1 MAEIKNIIEQ
11 ARLKYE
17 SDELPEASTLYLSA
31 LNQSES
37 DIERSV
43 IWAEL
48 SWTFY
53 RMKSYERAIEAGEN
67 VIAYDPEYQSR
78 EDIYR
83 ILGYSHNMLNNSR
96 EAIKY
101 LEKSILIDRESE
113 KQRFAVYELA
123 KLYFTNQ
130 QYKEAAAL
138 FDEVEAH
145 FFTDQKEYWLST
157 LFFQGFIL
165 YYQNKPDDSREV
177 FEKLI
182 ANAENDARKA
192 SAMFGL
198 AFITFGRQDYLKTIN
213 LCEAII
219 EQDKNFFD
227 KETIGF
233 LTAASFYHLGRRDVF
248 EKYYEQL
255 MLAYP
260 SGRYRDELTA
270 LKNSTNTGTDKTEK
284 ES

>member
-1 MAEIKNIIEQ
+1 MTLLKEIIKQ
-11 ARLKYE
+11 ARQKYE
-17 SDELPEASTLYLSA
+17 SNDLSEASKLYLSA
-31 LNQSES
+31 LNQSDS
-37 DIERSV
+37 DADRAV
-43 IWAEL
+43 VWAEL

-53 RMKSYERAIEAGEN
+53 KMQSYERAIEAAEN

-83 ILGYSHNMLNNSR
+83 ILGYSYNALNNLQ

-101 LEKSILIDRESE
+101 LEKSLSIDRESE

-130 QYKEAAAL
+130 AYGEARVL
-138 FDEVEAH
+138 FEEVEAH
-145 FFTDQKEYWLST
+145 FFVDQKEYWLST

-165 YYQNKPDDSREV
+165 YYQNKPDESREM
-177 FEKLI
+177 FEKLLT
-182 ANAENDARKA
+182 NAENDARKA

-219 EQDKNFFD
+219 EQDKDFFD

-233 LTAASFYHLGRRDVF
+233 LTAASFFHLGRRDVF

-255 MLAYP
+255 MLTYP
-260 SGRYRDELTA
+260 SGRYNDELTA
-270 LKNSTNTGTDKTEK
+270 LKNSANPGADHTAND
-284 ES
+284 S

>member
-1 MAEIKNIIEQ
+1 MAETKDIIEQ
-11 ARLKYE
+11 ARIKYE
-17 SDELPEASTLYLSA
+17 SEDLSEASKLYLSA

-37 DIERSV
+37 DIERAV

-53 RMKSYERAIEAGEN
+53 RMKSYDRAIEAGEN

-83 ILGYSHNMLNNSR
+83 ILGYSHNMLNHTR
-96 EAIKY
+96 DAIKY
-101 LEKSILIDRESE
+101 LEKSLLIDRESE

-130 QYKEAAAL
+130 AYKEASAL

-145 FFTDQKEYWLST
+145 FFADQKEYWLST

-165 YYQNKPDDSREV
+165 YYQNKPDESREI
-177 FEKLI
+177 FEKLLT
-182 ANAENDARKA
+182 NAENDARKA

-219 EQDKNFFD
+219 EQDNNFFD

-255 MLAYP
+255 TLAYP
-260 SGRYRDELTA
+260 SGRYQDELNA
-270 LKNSTNTGTDKTEK
+270 LKNSKDTGAENTEHDF
-284 ES
+284 